1 MAIAVSALNPHV
13 RNAGPTFAAAA
24 ESYLQHGGEARYLP
38 PIIEY
43 FGDEKPLAE
52 IAPFD
57 IKQMA
62 IALLPTQS
70 NTTRNRAVLTPARA
84 VMIHGYERGWCALMR
99 LSRFKQDAPK
109 RKSPA
114 SPAWLHLFARQC
126 DLDGLPH
133 VAALVLFMAQTGARV
148 SEAVRLEWK
157 DVDLIGRRAVL
168 LRTKTDRNSMR
179 HMTDE
184 LCGRLRQMAAEAAP
198 HDRVFR
204 YKARDPVNERIAA
217 VCHRAGISYKSS
229 HSCGRHSFATNAM
242 AMGADVKTAM
252 EAGGWK
258 SSAVFLETYV
268 HSPNAGRLVA
278 DRFNSVEFGA
288 L

>member
-1 MAIAVSALNPHV
+1 MAAAVSALFPHA
-13 RNAGPTFAAAA
+13 RNAAPTFALAAK
-24 ESYLQHGGEARYLP
+24 SYLDHGGEERYIP
-38 PIIEY
+38 PIIGH
-43 FGDEKPLAE
+43 FGSDRLLTE

-62 IALLPTQS
+62 MVLYPDHCAA
-70 NTTRNRAVLTPARA
+70 TRNRQALTPARS
-84 VMIHGYERGWCALMR
+84 VMLHGYERGWCPLIR
-99 LSRFKQDAPK
+99 LTRFKQEPPK

-114 SPAWLHLFARQC
+114 SAAWLHLFTRQC

-133 VAALVLFMAQTGARV
+133 VAALVLFMAQTAARV

-157 DVDLIGRRAVL
+157 DVDLVGRRALL
-168 LRTKTDRNSMR
+168 LRTKTDRNSVR
-179 HMTDE
+179 HLTDE
-184 LCGRLRQMAAEAAP
+184 LCGRLRVLAADRGP
-198 HDRVFR
+198 GDRVFR
-204 YKARDPVNERIAA
+204 YASRYSVNERLEA
-217 VCHRAGISYKSS
+217 VCQRAGISYKPS

-258 SSAVFLETYV
+258 SSAVFIETYV

-278 DRFNSVEFGA
+278 DRFNALDFGG